1 MKSLALIKVFLI
13 STVLFALSCEEPPP
27 AKNPDVTVP
36 LVLGPPVETQAAN
49 TNYKPAFIGQT
60 RIGSLTT
67 KIPYEHKIITT
78 SLKNPWGIVGLPN
91 GKLLVTEQSGTMRIL
106 TTEGLIGS
114 PIANIPA
121 VNPSGQGGLL
131 GLCIDPNF
139 ITNRMVYWAFSENV
153 AGGSIT
159 SVAKGKLSENDA
171 IMESVA
177 VIYRSNT
184 PFNGNLHFGA
194 RIVIDN
200 TGHLLVCIGERS
212 STSTRQLAQ
221 SVSSSLGKVIRI
233 TTDGAKAFD
242 NPKYSGA
249 GALGELYTIGHRNP
263 QGLAIHPITGDVWL
277 GEFGPK
283 GGDEI
288 NLLKPGKNY
297 GWPLITYGIEYSGQK
312 VGDGIQ
318 QKEDME
324 QPIYYWDPA
333 VSPSG
338 MTFYKGNRV
347 PEWQNNLFVGALG
360 GTHLL
365 RLHITN
371 NVVQGEERLLSGE
384 NQRFRDITQGSDG
397 ALYAVTDAG
406 RLYKIDKK

>member
-1 MKSLALIKVFLI
+1 MSA
-13 STVLFALSCEEPPP
+13 VLLALSCEEPPTLNSP
-27 AKNPDVTVP
+27 AGIVP

-49 TNYKPAFIGQT
+49 TNYKPAFTGQT
-60 RIGSLTT
+60 RIGSLVT
-67 KIPYEHKIITT
+67 KIPYEYKIITT
-78 SLKNPWGIVGLPN
+78 SLKDPWGIVGLPN

-106 TTEGLIGS
+106 TKEGLIGS

-121 VNPSGQGGLL
+121 VNSSGQGGLL

-139 ITNRMVYWAFSENV
+139 IANRMVYWAFSENV

-159 SVAKGKLSENDA
+159 SVAKGKLSENEG

-212 STSTRQLAQ
+212 STSTRLMAQ
-221 SVSSSLGKVIRI
+221 SVNSSLGKVIRI
-233 TTDGAKAFD
+233 TTDGAKASG
-242 NPKYSGA
+242 NPLFNGA

-297 GWPLITYGIEYSGQK
+297 GWPIITYGIEYSGQK

-318 QKEDME
+318 QKENME
-324 QPIYYWDPA
+324 QPIYYWDPS

-347 PEWQNNLFVGALG
+347 SEWQNNLFVGALG
-360 GTHLL
+360 GTHIL
-365 RLHITN
+365 RLHISN
-371 NVVQGEERLLSGE
+371 NIVQGEERLLSGE
-384 NQRFRDITQGSDG
+384 NQRFRDITQGVDG
-397 ALYAVTDAG
+397 ALYAITDAG